1 MKIDFSKNK
10 LKKQLSTATEIKK
23 AFGVNAKRV
32 KSRLDDI
39 EASPNLAVLIK
50 IPAANCHLLGGD
62 RKGEWALDISANYRM
77 IFEISNNPIPKTEDN
92 SIDTLL
98 VTNICILEIV
108 DYH

>member
-1 MKIDFSKNK
+1 MIIEYSKNK

-50 IPAANCHLLGGD
+50 IPAANCHSLGGD
-62 RKGEWALDISANYRM
+62 RKGEWALDISANYRL
-77 IFEISNNPIPKTEDN
+77 IFEISHDPIPKTEDN
-92 SIDTLL
+92 SINTLL
-98 VTNICILEIV
+98 VTDICIIEIA